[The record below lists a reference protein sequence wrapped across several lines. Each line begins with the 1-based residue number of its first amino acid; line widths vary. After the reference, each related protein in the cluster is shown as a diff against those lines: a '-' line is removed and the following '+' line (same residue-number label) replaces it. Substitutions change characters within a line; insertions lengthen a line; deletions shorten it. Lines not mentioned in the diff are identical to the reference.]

1 MKELKEKEALLT
13 DKHMP
18 RKNEGEEPKE
28 KIERDLKVERKKEL
42 IDGDSKTKSD
52 HKPKSIEEKVHF
64 LIDICADKKDLLKLR
79 KILIE
84 FENNDLAIPKGKEMI
99 ENDERK
105 LKRR

>member
-1 MKELKEKEALLT
+1 MKELKEKDALLMG
-13 DKHMP
+13 KPMP

-28 KIERDLKVERKKEL
+28 KIERDLKVERKP
-42 IDGDSKTKSD
+42 D
-52 HKPKSIEEKVHF
+52 HKPKAIEEKVHF

-79 KILIE
+79 KVLIE
-84 FENNDLAIPKGKEMI
+84 FENNDLTIPKGKEMI

>member
-13 DKHMP
+13 NKTMP

-28 KIERDLKVERKKEL
+28 KIERDLKVERKP
-42 IDGDSKTKSD
+42 D
-52 HKPKSIEEKVHF
+52 HKPKSIEERVHF

-84 FENNDLAIPKGKEMI
+84 FENNDLAITKGKEMI
-99 ENDERK
+99 
-105 LKRR
+105 

>member
-13 DKHMP
+13 DKSMP
-18 RKNEGEEPKE
+18 RKTECEEAKE
-28 KIERDLKVERKKEL
+28 KIERDLKVERKP
-42 IDGDSKTKSD
+42 D

-79 KILIE
+79 KVLIE
-84 FENNDLAIPKGKEMI
+84 FENNDLTILKGKEMI
-99 ENDERK
+99 KNDERK

>member
-13 DKHMP
+13 NKNMP
-18 RKNEGEEPKE
+18 RKNDGEEPKE
-28 KIERDLKVERKKEL
+28 KIERDIKVERKPE
-42 IDGDSKTKSD
+42 

-79 KILIE
+79 KVLIE
-84 FENNDLAIPKGKEMI
+84 FENNDLTIPKGKEMI
-99 ENDERK
+99 EKDERK